1 MRDRNAVP
9 LLTIATCLFLGTG
22 SLSSAEASIS
32 ETPSKST
39 ISENLIR
46 LADARGYRHCHNI
59 HTRVYC
65 HKRDRLPVNW
75 PPLTD
80 TPSRESFEPGN
91 SLEFAPLK
99 RTPVLK

>member
-1 MRDRNAVP
+1 MRNRTAVP
-9 LLTIATCLFLGTG
+9 LLAMAACLVLSTG
-22 SLSSAEASIS
+22 GLSSVQASIS
-32 ETPSKST
+32 ETLSEST
-39 ISENLIR
+39 NSEKLVR
-46 LADARGYRHCHNI
+46 LADARSYRHCHNI

-75 PPLTD
+75 PPLSD
-80 TPSRESFEPGN
+80 TPSRESSEPGN